1 MDGPYHILSLFFS
14 VDTMVFDFPYI
25 VFFLVQFLYYW
36 KNITKK
42 DYVER
47 FWRNFYIFFM
57 EVIIWKEN

>member
-47 FWRNFYIFFM
+47 FRRNFYIFFM